1 MHTFLE
7 KTRIGR
13 GFARRWATA
22 TRSADVRGEE
32 GFLLIEVLISALLV
46 AVIAIGTFNAFDV
59 SGQITADQRA
69 HLQATTLAQQDEER
83 LKGLTASE
91 LASLNETRQVTLQGR
106 KYTIASEAQFISD
119 TSGGST
125 CTGSSASADY
135 FETNSEVSWSALG
148 SRPKVVETGLVAPP
162 AGGEILVNVEDGRGG
177 KTAGMTVAGTG
188 PQALSGT
195 TSSSGCLIFGPL
207 EEGTYT
213 ITTSQA
219 GYVGPNGETEP
230 PTSERTVSA
239 TGQTTVSKAFEFNK
253 AGEITAKFTT
263 SLTGKPAG
271 QATNVVIKD
280 PELKTVNNM
289 RTLLATDVLSNGEIS
304 SPKTIFPF
312 SSKYAIYAGSCTSNS
327 PENFGAGEPT
337 GIQVEPGAEPET
349 TLTLPSLVVLAYPGS
364 TTGTKGTPIAKPE
377 IWIKDVDTGSECE
390 TKGFAPKTVTSPN
403 TTTGDL
409 ESPGLPYGKYSVC
422 VNFVESSKKKFATTE
437 VASSTGIENKLLA
450 GTKVELLEGSSSP
463 QVKSGTCPT

>member
-1 MHTFLE
+1 M
-7 KTRIGR
+7 R
-13 GFARRWATA
+13 ATA
-22 TRSADVRGEE
+22 AGSED

-83 LKGLTASE
+83 LKGLTSSE
-91 LASLNETRQVTLQGR
+91 LASLNEKRAFTMQGR
-106 KYTIASEAQFISD
+106 EYTIVSKAQFISD

-135 FETNSEVSWSALG
+135 FETNSEVSWASLG

-162 AGGEILVNVEDGRGG
+162 AGGEILVNIEDGRGG

-195 TSSSGCLIFGPL
+195 TTSSGCLIFGPL

-213 ITTSQA
+213 ITASQA
-219 GYVGPNGETEP
+219 GYVLPDGEAEP

-239 TGQTTVSKAFEFNK
+239 TGQTTVSKPFEFNK

-263 SLTGKPAG
+263 SLTGKPSG
-271 QATNVVIKD
+271 QATNVVVKD

-289 RTLLATDVLSNGEIS
+289 RTLLATDALTKAEIS
-304 SPKTIFPF
+304 SPKTMFPF
-312 SSKYAIYAGSCTSNS
+312 SSKYSIYAGSCTSNS
-327 PENFGAGEPT
+327 PESFGAGEPQ
-337 GIQVEPGAEPET
+337 GIQVEPGAKSEI

-364 TTGTKGTPIAKPE
+364 TTATKGTPIAKPE
-377 IWIKDVDTGSECE
+377 IWIKDMDTASECE
-390 TKGFAPKTVTSPN
+390 KAGFAPKTVTSPS

-422 VNFVESSKKKFATTE
+422 VNFTESGKKKSATTE
-437 VASSTGIENKLLA
+437 VASPSGIENKTLA
-450 GTKVELLEGSSSP
+450 GTKVELLEGTSSS
-463 QVKSGTCPT
+463 QLKNTSCPT